1 MFVFLARRIAAGLVL
16 IVVVS
21 AVTFSLVYSDGD
33 RIARLILGP
42 TAEQDAV
49 YTRAEELGLH
59 DSLPTQFLRW
69 FGNVLHGD
77 LGNSLSDNRP
87 VIETLSLRIPV
98 TLTLV
103 CFTLLVTLIFAVAIG
118 LFSAY
123 KGGWMDSGLRIF
135 GVFGFATPHFL
146 IAIALVV
153 VFALTLDVLPATG
166 YVPPSKSVEKWIS
179 SLILPVTA
187 LAIGTI
193 ASASQQVRGAVRDV
207 LRQDYIRT
215 LRSRGIP
222 LSAIYLRHALK
233 NASAPGLTT
242 LAMQFIGLLGGAVVI
257 ERVFALPGLGS
268 LVIDSALKSDIPI
281 LMGAVLF
288 TVVMVVIVNIVVDL
302 TIAWANPKARNR

>member
-1 MFVFLARRIAAGLVL
+1 MFAFLARRIASGLVL

-21 AVTFSLVYSDGD
+21 AVAFALVYSDGN
-33 RIARLILGP
+33 RIARVILGP
-42 TAEQDAV
+42 TASQESV
-49 YTRAEELGLH
+49 VKRAEELGLN
-59 DSLPTQFLRW
+59 DSLVVQFFRW
-69 FGNVLHGD
+69 AGNVLHGD

-87 VIETLSLRIPV
+87 VLETLSLRVPV

-103 CFTLLVTLIFAVAIG
+103 CFTLFVTVIFAVAIG

-123 KGGWMDSGLRIF
+123 KGGWVDSGLRIF
-135 GVFGFATPHFL
+135 GVFGFATPHFIL
-146 IAIALVV
+146 AIALVA
-153 VFALTLDVLPATG
+153 VFSLGLGLLPATG
-166 YVPPSKSVEKWIS
+166 YVPPAKSVEKWIT

-257 ERVFALPGLGS
+257 ERIFALPGLGS
-268 LVIDSALKSDIPI
+268 LVIDSALKSDIPVI
-281 LMGAVLF
+281 MGTVLF
-288 TVVMVVIVNIVVDL
+288 SVVVVVVVNIVVDL
-302 TIAWANPKARNR
+302 TIAWANPKARTR